1 MNLIK
6 GLARASGVLATI
18 VIVRFA
24 ATAEERATDL
34 THAIYKLFADPSGSD
49 SLQGVASEAD
59 LGRYH
64 HSITVTLTSGKEG
77 DSVEKQVRTSA
88 EAALRI
94 GYLVLQEGY
103 KPPGPDLIFKMA
115 LKANGVGW
123 VDTFSARYH
132 WADVLAAAKGDS
144 SITDLSAKAKLEQIW
159 YEYWPTMCLNPPPR
173 ELFAGGDGNPEAP
186 EDVDNPKK
194 KT

>member
-1 MNLIK
+1 
-6 GLARASGVLATI
+6 
-18 VIVRFA
+18 
-24 ATAEERATDL
+24 
-34 THAIYKLFADPSGSD
+34 
-49 SLQGVASEAD
+49 
-59 LGRYH
+59 
-64 HSITVTLTSGKEG
+64 
-77 DSVEKQVRTSA
+77 
-88 EAALRI
+88 LRI

-115 LKANGVGW
+115 LKANGFGW

-132 WADVLAAAKGDS
+132 WADVLAAAQGDS

-159 YEYWPTMCLNPPPR
+159 YEYWPTMCLNQPPR

-194 KT
+194 KDLSCHRKH